1 MNLNIIIIVLLF
13 LLNIKYQS
21 FKYLKKYA
29 STMVYVSTFNALYY
43 YLCKHYLLWD
53 FKSIYLSV
61 RWLRA
66 LHIFILTPFLVLLYL
81 TNFPRKIEQQP
92 IYILKWVAVSSICE
106 FIVFK
111 QGILFFKRGWNIGWS
126 ALLYLK
132 MYVYSYFFKEH
143 KLTVLGLSII
153 TTVTALKIFN
163 VPLRNDQLKGPL
175 VIPFLKKKKKFI
187 SF

>member
-1 MNLNIIIIVLLF
+1 MNIIIIVLLF
-13 LLNIKYQS
+13 LLNIRYQS
-21 FKYLKKYA
+21 FKHLKKYA
-29 STMVYVSTFNALYY
+29 PTMVYVSTFNALYY

-53 FKSIYLSV
+53 FKSINLSV
-61 RWLRA
+61 RWLRG
-66 LHIFILTPFLVLLYL
+66 LHIFILTPSLVLLYL
-81 TNFPRKIEQQP
+81 TKFPRKIEKQP

-111 QGILFFKRGWNIGWS
+111 QGLLFFKRGWNIGWS

-175 VIPFLKKKKKFI
+175 AIPFLKKKKKFI